1 MTPEQIE
8 KTMFHFG
15 IRNQVVKSV
24 EELSELQKEL
34 CKSLLDDKKWSK
46 MPKDGIIDEL
56 ADVENMCI
64 QLRHIFGISEQVDER
79 KKFKVERLMK
89 RIENQ

>member
-1 MTPEQIE
+1 MTPDQIE
-8 KTMFHFG
+8 KT
-15 IRNQVVKSV
+15 VKYYGVEAQLIKSI

-34 CKSLLDDKKWSK
+34 CKYLLEGKSK
-46 MPKDGIIDEL
+46 QDLRPIIDEV
-56 ADVENMCI
+56 ADVEIMCI
-64 QLRHIFGISEQVDER
+64 QLRHICGISEQVDER

>member
-8 KTMFHFG
+8 KVVEHYG
-15 IRNQVVKSV
+15 NYNQIIKAI

-34 CKSLLDDKKWSK
+34 CKYLLNVKTYYTLTQ
-46 MPKDGIIDEL
+46 ITDEL
-56 ADVENMCI
+56 ADVEIMCK
-64 QLRHIFGISEQVDER
+64 QLRHIFRITEQVDER

>member
-8 KTMFHFG
+8 KTVKHFG
-15 IRNQVVKSV
+15 V
-24 EELSELQKEL
+24 EYQLIKTIQELAELQDEL
-34 CKSLLDDKKWSK
+34 TRILLDPKHDKR
-46 MPKDGIIDEL
+46 GLIDES
-56 ADVENMCI
+56 ADVENMMP

-79 KKFKVERLMK
+79 KIMKVERLMK